1 MSGQQPK
8 AKHGVQ
14 IVLITLFMII
24 SLLPVL
30 SMFVTGETQ
39 PSANEILASK
49 PQLLDRSGK
58 LNTHVLNDFSDYIAD
73 RFAFRKQLVTAW
85 AKINAALF
93 HSSAEDQVVL
103 GTNGWLYYSPTLD
116 DYIGRTMSVEE
127 LEHAAAYLASLQ
139 QAAEKRG
146 ATFIFTIAPNKN
158 SLYDENMP
166 AYIPENHCG
175 ANAEWLKPYLD
186 EYGVNYVDLFS
197 VFSERR
203 EVLYYR
209 TDSHWTE
216 RGAALA
222 ADSLLNAAG
231 KETTYFDG
239 PFSSGEPHLG
249 DLYEMLYPSGA
260 EREES
265 ESYAPGFAYSLSGDA
280 RGGNAMKIRS
290 SCERREGVLLCWRDS
305 FGISLY
311 PYLADSFSE
320 ATFLRETSY
329 DPARIDETGANV
341 VILEIVERNLS
352 QLADRE
358 LID

>member
-1 MSGQQPK
+1 MSGQQSK
-8 AKHGVQ
+8 ARHGAQ
-14 IVLITLFMII
+14 IVLITLFLII

-30 SMFVTGETQ
+30 SMFVIGETQ

-49 PQLLDRSGK
+49 PKLLDRSGK

-85 AKINAALF
+85 ARLNAALF

-103 GTNGWLYYSPTLD
+103 GTDGWLYYAPTLD
-116 DYIGRTMSVEE
+116 DYIGRAMSAEE
-127 LEHAAAYLASLQ
+127 LAHAAAYLASLQ
-139 QAAEKRG
+139 RAAENRG
-146 ATFIFTIAPNKN
+146 ATFVFTIAPNKN
-158 SLYDENMP
+158 SLYGENMP
-166 AYIPENHCG
+166 SYIPENHHE
-175 ANAEWLKPYLD
+175 ANAVRLRPYLE

-197 VFSERR
+197 VFTERG

-216 RGAALA
+216 CGAALA
-222 ADSLLNAAG
+222 ADSLLSAAG
-231 KETTYFDG
+231 KDTSYFDG
-239 PFSSGEPHLG
+239 PYSAGVPHLG
-249 DLYEMLYPSGA
+249 DLYEMLYPAGN
-260 EREES
+260 EPEES
-265 ESYAPGFAYSLSGDA
+265 ERYAPGFAYSLSGDA

-290 SCERREGVLLCWRDS
+290 SCEGREGVLLCWRDS

-320 ATFLRETSY
+320 ASFLRETSY
-329 DPARIDETGANV
+329 DPALIDETGADI

-358 LID
+358 LVD